1 MDNKKITIGAAIIAK
16 NESALISRC
25 LESIRGLDEIVVVDT
40 GSTDNTKEIAGK
52 YTDKVF
58 DDFTWDDNF
67 AKARNHV
74 KAKVTADW
82 ILSIDCDEILHDIS
96 KLREA
101 VELAEQRGVLAIDC
115 ALIAEDNGQRNTY
128 PRLFKNSPQI
138 NWVGAIHNHLSVLGE
153 KIGNV
158 RITYGYS
165 PAHRNDPDRAFRI
178 LKKEVETRPDAIR
191 EMFYLGREYWYK
203 KDYQECVK
211 ILGSYVQKSRFL
223 AEKAEAF
230 FIMAQAYFNMG
241 MGDDARDACAQVM
254 IINPTFKEAVLYMA
268 KLAGDGS
275 ENERWQKNANQWKK
289 MAETAENN
297 DVLFIRS

>member
-1 MDNKKITIGAAIIAK
+1 MTIGAVIICK
-16 NESALISRC
+16 NEEALMRRC
-25 LESIRGLDEIVVVDT
+25 LDSLRGIDEIYISDT
-40 GSTDNTKEIAGK
+40 GSTDNTVKIARE
-52 YTDKVF
+52 YTKNVF

-74 KAKVTADW
+74 KKKAKTDW
-82 ILSIDCDEILHDIS
+82 LLSIDMDEILHDVS
-96 KLREA
+96 KVREA
-101 VELAEQRGVLAIDC
+101 VALAEQKGVLAVDC
-115 ALIAEDNGQRNTY
+115 ALVAEDNGQRNTY
-128 PRLFKNSPQI
+128 PRLFKNSPQV

-165 PAHRNDPDRAFRI
+165 PAHLNDPNRAFRI

-203 KDYQECVK
+203 KDYENCVK
-211 ILGSYVQKSRFL
+211 TLGGYVQKSRFL

-297 DVLFIRS
+297 DVLFIRDRKSV